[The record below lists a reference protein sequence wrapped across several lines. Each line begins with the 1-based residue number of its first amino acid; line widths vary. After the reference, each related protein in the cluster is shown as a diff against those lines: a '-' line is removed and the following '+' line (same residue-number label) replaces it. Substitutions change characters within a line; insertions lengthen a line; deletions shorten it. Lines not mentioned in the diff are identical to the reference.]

1 MISVTRQCELLGLSR
16 SVYYYQPVV
25 EEANI
30 RLMSLI
36 DIEFTAHPFYG
47 KRRVCLRLRQQ
58 GEQVNIKRVSRL
70 MRIMGLE
77 AIYPK
82 PNLSRP
88 VKWSEKYP
96 CLLRGPAI
104 TGPNRVWAS
113 DITCI
118 RLYKGFVYL
127 VAVMDWFS
135 RYVISWR
142 LSTSLDVDFCV
153 EALAFGFK

>member
-1 MISVTRQCELLGLSR
+1 LSR

-36 DIEFTAHPFYG
+36 DIEFMAHPFYG

-58 GEQVNIKRVSRL
+58 GEEVNIKRVSRL

-113 DITCI
+113 DITYI

-142 LSTSLDVDFCV
+142 LSTALSCLWWSSCPPWLKEVKVFLFNPP
-153 EALAFGFK
+153 EAR